1 MAIYEVFNSVQE
13 ALDAGRMYGVDVL
26 PISNEAIRL
35 LKNGKVLKCSDHLEY
50 VQIIAME
57 GTDIDAEAVIIDG
70 RA

>member
-1 MAIYEVFNSVQE
+1 MVKYEVFDSVQD
-13 ALDAGRMYGVDVL
+13 ALDAGTMYGVDVL
-26 PISNEAIRL
+26 PMSNEAIRL
-35 LKNGKVLKCSDHLEY
+35 LKEGKALKCSENGEY